1 MPTRTRTD
9 DLGLIDRT
17 VGEKF
22 CQMGDHWKPL
32 RHFYRDASSPD
43 GLQSR
48 CAACH
53 REYLNARRQGAT
65 GAAMKAYVASWT
77 KDNRAY
83 RAEQERARRAAES
96 PEERAERRAQDAA
109 YMRLY
114 RARKARERAA
124 TVRDRD
130 RALRRFYAHRDEMNA
145 ARRERHA
152 EKRSAA

>member
-1 MPTRTRTD
+1 MPARTRTD

-17 VGEKF
+17 VAEKY
-22 CQMGDHWKPL
+22 CAHGQHWKPL
-32 RHFYRDASSPD
+32 RHFYRDTSSPD

-48 CAACH
+48 CKTCH

-65 GAAMKAYVASWT
+65 GAAMKAYVAS
-77 KDNRAY
+77 
-83 RAEQERARRAAES
+83 
-96 PEERAERRAQDAA
+96 AA

-124 TVRDRD
+124 TARARE

-152 EKRSAA
+152 EQRSAA

>member
-17 VGEKF
+17 VEEKY
-22 CQMGDHWKPL
+22 CAHGQHWKPL
-32 RHFYRDASSPD
+32 RHFHRDSSSPD

-65 GAAMKAYVASWT
+65 GAAMRAYVANWT
-77 KDNRAY
+77 RENRAY

-96 PEERAERRAQDAA
+96 PEEREARRAKDAE
-109 YMRLY
+109 YMRAY
-114 RARKARERAA
+114 RARKAAERAVA
-124 TVRDRD
+124 QKDRD

-145 ARRERHA
+145 RRKERHA
-152 EKRSAA
+152 AKRQAA